1 MALLWIEYV
10 QMTGDSLRRQ
20 TPDELL
26 ADIELEERRKRRG
39 QLKVFLG
46 YAGGV
51 GKSYQM
57 LDEGRRR
64 LERGEDVVV
73 CALQHKYPAG
83 IKAILDRMEI
93 ITTLKAGEA
102 ESIDVEAVL
111 RRHPQVALIDG
122 LAYDNPPGSPNAHRW
137 QDVEQLLNAG
147 ISVIATVNVQY
158 LQPLQDEVEKITGS
172 RPPYIIP
179 RDFFEEVAEIAL
191 VDAPPAESFLN
202 GMIDRSTLLAEKHKL
217 SRLRELAL
225 LAVAAVVDRQL
236 ESYLR
241 SHGTEQTWGV
251 HERIMVCVTPRT
263 DATQMLESGRRNAD
277 RFQGEFYAVYVS
289 TSLGSGQKIL
299 EQNLAFARKLGA
311 VVEVLNGKDAAQAI
325 LRFAMERGITQIFVG
340 HSSAPYNAWNRLR
353 GDLIDRL
360 IRSAEGIDVVVYPK

>member
-1 MALLWIEYV
+1 
-10 QMTGDSLRRQ
+10 MTGDSLRRQ
-20 TPDELL
+20 TPEELL
-26 ADIELEERRKRRG
+26 AEIELEERRKRRG

-51 GKSYQM
+51 GKSHQM

-73 CALQHKYPAG
+73 CALQHEYPAG
-83 IKAILDRMEI
+83 IQEILNRIEI
-93 ITTLKAGEA
+93 IPTLKAGEA

-172 RPPYIIP
+172 RAPYIIP
-179 RDFFEEVAEIAL
+179 RNFLEESADEIAL
-191 VDAPPAESFLN
+191 VDSPPAESFLH

-225 LAVAAVVDRQL
+225 LAAAAVVDRQL

-251 HERIMVCVTPRT
+251 HERIMVCVTPRS

-277 RFQGEFYAVYVS
+277 RFQGEFYVVYVRQA
-289 TSLGSGQKIL
+289 TSSGHSQIL
-299 EQNLAFARKLGA
+299 EQNLEVARKLGA
-311 VVEVLNGKDAAQAI
+311 EVEVLSGKDAAQVI
-325 LRFAMERGITQIFVG
+325 LVFAMERGITQIFVG
-340 HSSAPYNAWNRLR
+340 HSSASYNVWNRLR
-353 GDLIDRL
+353 GDLVDRL